1 MPFPAKAD
9 LLVVVAYDDRVMVNE
24 QPTGEETRP
33 KPPDSPGGRLQVL
46 ATEHWSLLAT
56 RSLTYL
62 ESFTRASMF
71 LTVLTGAVVALA
83 LFAQVDHFHETFV
96 VAAIL
101 ILSVVVF
108 VGLVTMSRIGALNIE
123 NVHWVAGMNRLR
135 HAYLEMYPDLEPYFI
150 AGTHDDMRGVML
162 TMDLPTEARGGLL
175 RRVAA
180 GLSSLPAMLSIIVG
194 VVAGVLGALVAG
206 LFGAPTL
213 VAIAVAA
220 TIPLVMNTV
229 LAFMGTRAFFAYV
242 GRMPARFP
250 SPSEPSAAR

>member
-1 MPFPAKAD
+1 MT
-9 LLVVVAYDDRVMVNE
+9 NE
-24 QPTGEETRP
+24 PSAQQETRP
-33 KPPDSPGGRLQVL
+33 NPPDPSAGRLQVL

-56 RSLTYL
+56 RSLTYM

-108 VGLVTMSRIGALNIE
+108 VGLVTMGRIGALNIE

-135 HAYLEMYPDLEPYFI
+135 HAYLEMYPDLEPYFVT
-150 AGTHDDMRGVML
+150 GTHDDMRGVML
-162 TMDLPTEARGGLL
+162 TMDLPAEARGGILS
-175 RRVAA
+175 RVAA
-180 GLSSLPAMLSIIVG
+180 GLASLPAMLSIIVG

-206 LFGAPTL
+206 IFGAPTL

-250 SPSEPSAAR
+250 SPSEPPAAR

>member
-1 MPFPAKAD
+1 MA
-9 LLVVVAYDDRVMVNE
+9 LAYDDRVMTNE
-24 QPTGEETRP
+24 PSAQQDTRP
-33 KPPDSPGGRLQVL
+33 NPPDASAGRLQVL

-56 RSLTYL
+56 RSLTYM

-108 VGLVTMSRIGALNIE
+108 VGLVTMGRIGALNIE

-162 TMDLPTEARGGLL
+162 TMDLATEARGGLL
-175 RRVAA
+175 SRVTA
-180 GLSSLPAMLSIIVG
+180 GLTSLPAMLSIIVG

-213 VAIAVAA
+213 LAIAVAA
-220 TIPLVMNTV
+220 TIPLVMNAV

-242 GRMPARFP
+242 ERMPARFP
-250 SPSEPSAAR
+250 SPSKPPATR

>member
-1 MPFPAKAD
+1 MTNGPSA
-9 LLVVVAYDDRVMVNE
+9 
-24 QPTGEETRP
+24 QQETRP
-33 KPPDSPGGRLQVL
+33 NPPDASAGRLQVL

-56 RSLTYL
+56 RSLTYM

-101 ILSVVVF
+101 VLSVVVF
-108 VGLVTMSRIGALNIE
+108 VGLVTMGRIGALNIE

-162 TMDLPTEARGGLL
+162 TMDLPTEARGGAL
-175 RRVAA
+175 RRAAA
-180 GLSSLPAMLSIIVG
+180 GLLTLPAMLSIIVG

-206 LFGAPTL
+206 LVGAPTL

-220 TIPLVMNTV
+220 TIPLVMNVV

-242 GRMPARFP
+242 RRMPARFP
-250 SPSEPSAAR
+250 SPSKPPASR